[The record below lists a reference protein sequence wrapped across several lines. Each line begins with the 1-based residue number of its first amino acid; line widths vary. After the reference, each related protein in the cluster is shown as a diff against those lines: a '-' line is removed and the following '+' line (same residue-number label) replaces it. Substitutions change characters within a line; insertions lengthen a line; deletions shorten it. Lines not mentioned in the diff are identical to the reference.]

1 MKNKIYSSINQAKQ
15 ALPLHRE
22 NKYVVA
28 VPAEA
33 GIARLSCVISIF
45 AMTFLLISGIICFA
59 EPKEP
64 FVYNSYDK
72 RDPFI
77 PLVTEKSK
85 GIINTREVLGTKISL
100 QAILRSEGKSFVIIN
115 NSVLS
120 VGQKV
125 PGTKIKITKILDDRV
140 IFFYKFNEYE
150 LRLKKKLLFKP
161 IIRGEK

>member
-1 MKNKIYSSINQAKQ
+1 MNMITAYLSLRANEMS
-15 ALPLHRE
+15 
-22 NKYVVA
+22 VA
-28 VPAEA
+28 
-33 GIARLSCVISIF
+33 ISRLLRLCL
-45 AMTFLLISGIICFA
+45 AMTFLSINGMVSFA

-64 FVYNSYDK
+64 FIYNSYNK

-77 PLVTEKSK
+77 PLVTEESK

-100 QAILRSEGKSFVIIN
+100 QAILRSKDKSFAIIN
-115 NSVLS
+115 NSMLS
-120 VGQKV
+120 VGENV

-150 LRLKKKLLFKP
+150 LRLKRRVLFQP

>member
-1 MKNKIYSSINQAKQ
+1 MFLVTIILLIN
-15 ALPLHRE
+15 
-22 NKYVVA
+22 
-28 VPAEA
+28 
-33 GIARLSCVISIF
+33 GIA
-45 AMTFLLISGIICFA
+45 CFA

-64 FVYNSYDK
+64 FIYNPYDK

-100 QAILRSEGKSFVIIN
+100 QAIIRTKDKSFAIIN

-120 VGQKV
+120 VGEDV

-161 IIRGEK
+161 IIKEEK

>member
-1 MKNKIYSSINQAKQ
+1 MKKIFLVIMLLTIN
-15 ALPLHRE
+15 
-22 NKYVVA
+22 
-28 VPAEA
+28 
-33 GIARLSCVISIF
+33 GIV
-45 AMTFLLISGIICFA
+45 CFA

-64 FVYNSYDK
+64 FIYNSYNK

-77 PLVTEKSK
+77 PLVTKESK

-100 QAILRSEGKSFVIIN
+100 QAILRSKDKSFAIIN
-115 NSVLS
+115 NSVLL
-120 VGQKV
+120 VGEKV

-161 IIRGEK
+161 IIRGEND